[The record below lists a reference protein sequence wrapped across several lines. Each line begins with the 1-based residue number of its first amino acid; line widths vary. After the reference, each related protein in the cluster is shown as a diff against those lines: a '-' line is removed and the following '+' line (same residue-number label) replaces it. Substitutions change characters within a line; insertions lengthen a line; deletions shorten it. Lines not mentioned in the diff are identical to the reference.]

1 MLCSGVGTIAMR
13 VFSNIFGFLK
23 KCALGYR
30 ASSES
35 YIEKLRSLGAEI
47 GEDVT
52 IHYPFNT
59 RIDLTAPWLLKI
71 GNHVNITGPVTILLH
86 DYSWSVIKGKTGE
99 VLGCQRPVS
108 IGSNVFIGWGA
119 TVLCGAMI
127 EDNVIIGA
135 NSVVAGR
142 CESDSV
148 YAGVPARRICSLEEY
163 REKRLDSQVTE
174 AQEFVR
180 RFRTR
185 FNRNPEP
192 CEMIEYFPVFSDWEH
207 LEEVHLSQLRLM
219 GTFDQ
224 SVEMI
229 RLSKRAYDSFE
240 SFLES
245 C

>member
-1 MLCSGVGTIAMR
+1 MSIVSNMVGI
-13 VFSNIFGFLK
+13 LK
-23 KCALGYR
+23 RCALGYR
-30 ASSES
+30 ASSDD
-35 YIEKLRSLGAEI
+35 YIEKLRSLGAEV

-59 RIDLTAPWLLKI
+59 RIDLTAPWLLQI
-71 GNHVNITGPVTILLH
+71 GDHVNITGPVTILLH

-99 VLGCQRPVS
+99 VLGCQRPVD
-108 IGSNVFIGWGA
+108 IGSNVFIGWGV
-119 TVLCGAMI
+119 TVLCGAVI

-148 YAGVPARRICSLEEY
+148 YAGVPAKRICSLEEY
-163 REKRLDSQVTE
+163 RERRFAAQVPE

-180 RFRTR
+180 RFRSR
-185 FNRNPEP
+185 FNRNPRP
-192 CEMIEYFPVFSDWEH
+192 REMTEYFPVFSDWDH
-207 LEEVHLSQLRLM
+207 LDEVHLSQLKLM

-224 SVEMI
+224 SVELI
-229 RLSKRAYDSFE
+229 HTAERPFDSFE
-240 SFLES
+240 AFLES